1 MKKTMIALALVG
13 MTSSAYAS
21 KARVEALGQ
30 DSADNYF
37 INDSRSIWYNV
48 SHIHDYKDMVIIE
61 WGGAGAQVT
70 DLDVEATPKAQGGF
84 FKSVGNG
91 VFGVHLGEESNTGM
105 LLRHTAETADAG
117 AGNIGL
123 LKPDNVVDVFYGM
136 DMGSMRWAANVLYSK
151 SKTEN
156 SATPINNKEQTAMA
170 VRLGVGA
177 DMWEA
182 HANVSLKG
190 ETKTSAATPE
200 VFDGGLGLHLGGA
213 YKLGAGKVIAN
224 YKTFKWDI
232 KNATHTT
239 AVEAKYNQMWLGYG
253 HEKEVAGGTL
263 FTQVYYRNTKIEA
276 PFAAAAGGAAELTHT
291 IVPVVAGFE
300 AKATDWLTWRGSVSA
315 NLMGNVENKGI
326 NASNFN
332 DQVDDVLAGSFDTTA
347 NVSTE
352 TIKKSIS
359 NAVNVAA
366 GASLT
371 FGKLTVDG
379 MVGTTNG
386 SRTGGFASAAG
397 TDSTGIL
404 SLDNLMTR
412 VGMNYAF

>member
-1 MKKTMIALALVG
+1 MKKTMIAFALVS

-37 INDSRSIWYNV
+37 IKDSRSIWYNV
-48 SHIHDYKDMVIIE
+48 SHIHDYKDMILLE

-84 FKSVGNG
+84 FKSIGNG
-91 VFGVHLGEESNTGM
+91 VYGVHLGEESNTGM
-105 LLRHTAETADAG
+105 LLRHTAESADSG
-117 AGNIGL
+117 VGNIGL

-136 DMGSMRWAANVLYSK
+136 DMGGMRWGANVLYSK
-151 SKTEN
+151 SKTEV
-156 SATPINNKEQTAMA
+156 SATPANNKEQSAMA

-190 ETKTSAATPE
+190 ETKTSAANPE

-213 YKLGAGKVIAN
+213 YNLAGGKVIAN

-263 FTQVYYRNTKIEA
+263 FTQIYYRNTKIEA
-276 PFAAAAGGAAELTHT
+276 PFAAAGGAAELTHT

-326 NASNFN
+326 NSGNFN
-332 DQVDDVLAGSFDTTA
+332 DVVDDVLAVSFDTTA
-347 NVSTE
+347 NTGTE
-352 TIKKSIS
+352 TIKKSIG

-386 SRTGGFASAAG
+386 SRTGGFG
-397 TDSTGIL
+397 TTSNNTGVL
-404 SLDNLMTR
+404 SLDNLMSR